1 MMTTR
6 IVGTGAY
13 VPEQIATNDDLARI
27 VETNDEWIRSRTGIG
42 ERRIATTETNSYM
55 AAQAA
60 KQALDQAGIAPED
73 VDLILLATSS
83 PDYCFP
89 NGACEIQEQIGAVNA
104 AGYDISAA
112 CTGFVFALNTAHAFI
127 QAGIYRTAL
136 VVGADVLSKLL
147 DWTDRGTCVLF
158 GDGAGAVV
166 VQAADRGVIGVKMH
180 SDGTKGGVLTSK
192 ITCTMHTGTHCD
204 APRHVMEYEFD
215 GRRARY
221 THEMPID
228 AYTGEAVVLKLDVEP
243 WTLITDKHLDE
254 ACKKCGID
262 PASLK
267 GKVLCLN
274 TGMHRLFDDSKAYY
288 HYSIGTGIDAGKWFV
303 KHGVKCV
310 AMDSQALD
318 HPLHTAM
325 GNNGMTRM
333 NLLGAT
339 GKPITEEY
347 KELFGEEAYAEF
359 DKFEYIRIHGQ
370 AAYDEKFGELEDLG
384 VWGTWEPCH
393 KEMLGHGI
401 VGVENL
407 GGDLDKIKP
416 GKVFNFFCFPLRWY
430 MGDGAMSRCVAF
442 IDEDDVDASVPDR
455 TYKYGGT
462 GYADESGH
470 GDSGLEYMRKLFNR
484 NK

>member
-136 VVGADVLSKLL
+136 VIGSDVLSKLL

-180 SDGTKGGVLTSK
+180 SDGTKGGVLTCGARTNGNFLLGKKPELGYMTMDGQEVFKFAVKKVPEIIKALLEENRTSLEEIRYFVLHQANYRIIESVAKRLKADISK
-192 ITCTMHTGTHCD
+192 FP
-204 APRHVMEYEFD
+204 ANMEHY
-215 GRRARY
+215 GN
-221 THEMPID
+221 TSGGSIP
-228 AYTGEAVVLKLDVEP
+228 LL
-243 WTLITDKHLDE
+243 LDE
-254 ACKKCGID
+254 MNR
-262 PASLK
+262 K
-267 GKVLCLN
+267 GMLAPGDKIVLS
-274 TGMHRLFDDSKAYY
+274 GF
-288 HYSIGTGIDAGKWFV
+288 GAGLTW
-303 KHGVKCV
+303 
-310 AMDSQALD
+310 
-318 HPLHTAM
+318 
-325 GNNGMTRM
+325 
-333 NLLGAT
+333 GAT
-339 GKPITEEY
+339 
-347 KELFGEEAYAEF
+347 L
-359 DKFEYIRIHGQ
+359 
-370 AAYDEKFGELEDLG
+370 
-384 VWGTWEPCH
+384 
-393 KEMLGHGI
+393 
-401 VGVENL
+401 VE
-407 GGDLDKIKP
+407 
-416 GKVFNFFCFPLRWY
+416 W
-430 MGDGAMSRCVAF
+430 
-442 IDEDDVDASVPDR
+442 
-455 TYKYGGT
+455 
-462 GYADESGH
+462 
-470 GDSGLEYMRKLFNR
+470 
-484 NK
+484 